1 MLKQVLV
8 LGVLP
13 AVCRLSLE
21 LMPFIIKQLAKKVQ
35 SVPDVLYDK
44 QDFLPRLP
52 VIYKLNFKHAVVLH
66 TCFCILLHYYSFC
79 LLNMCLIVAFVFLSI

>member
-44 QDFLPRLP
+44 QDFLL
-52 VIYKLNFKHAVVLH
+52 
-66 TCFCILLHYYSFC
+66 SS
-79 LLNMCLIVAFVFLSI
+79 VACHI